1 MRRFLLVLAL
11 ILVLSLAAC
20 GGDSST
26 EGGGGAAPAGDAAAG
41 ETVFNEVAVPAC
53 GTCHSLEPD
62 VVLVGPSLAGIDSR
76 AGSRVSG
83 QSAEDYLHE
92 SIVDPNAFVVEGFA
106 SGLMPQTYG
115 SALSEQQIEDLV
127 AYMMTLK

>member
-11 ILVLSLAAC
+11 ILLLSLAAC

-62 VVLVGPSLAGIDSR
+62 VVLVGPSLAGIGNQ

-83 QSAEDYLHE
+83 QSAADYLRE
-92 SIVDPNAFVVEGFA
+92 SIVDPDAYMVEGF
-106 SGLMPQTYG
+106 GPGIMPSTY
-115 SALSEQQIEDLV
+115 ATQLSDEQIADLV
-127 AYMMTLK
+127 AYLMTLD